1 MKKEMIMRFLPL
13 LLVLIITPV
22 TWAKE
27 SNKEVYATLQAYIKN
42 NENAKFI
49 ETFKAQKLDAD
60 FVPEDEFSLPLIF
73 TATTQGNVEIVTFL
87 LSQGSDVNQLS
98 KYGTV
103 MHFALE
109 KQHLDVAWVLLENGF
124 DPRVELQRKEYRIA
138 LNLAAYWQ
146 KDEGR
151 TFYKAMIEKGMDVD
165 LISSRKGIS
174 VIHLAA
180 YQGDLEMLS
189 LLHECGADMNNRTRP
204 SQLTYKAPEE
214 YTPLMLARYAG
225 QEEAFN
231 LLLSFDEVNKEL
243 TGKDGKTVYEIET
256 EKEVKA
262 REEALR
268 EAERKRPPEFVPIE
282 VLESYSYDNANETLQ
297 SYHKG
302 IAVSRIHNVPKG
314 FNQYSADMD
323 VQGDNIVIV
332 GATGL
337 NVRIS
342 TDGGQSYTYHRLSRF
357 ADAMVGV
364 QYKDDGTIYMVA
376 GSGKIYRTKDH
387 GKSFEAYDT
396 AKLVGHSYQRYTK
409 IKFFNEKIG
418 VVLGEDGVL
427 LRTED
432 GGDHWKR
439 VPVETK
445 ATLSD
450 IDIVSED
457 FLALSTL
464 DADVLFSY
472 DAGKSWGDK
481 VNLKSISH
489 QYADIRAVDFVNK
502 KVGYAGGKY
511 GFYKTVDGGKHFSKI
526 DFIHTYAYGRSER
539 ISEDGI
545 VGQIAFIDEKRGFV
559 ATNGDYALYRT
570 LDGGETFNAE
580 FDLMGGFSET
590 SKRVKIIDGG
600 IYLLGRDQLV
610 RMDVDT
616 RQHQQALTKQS
627 RVYFDKMELLRENIL
642 PDRREL
648 TIKVPMRYLDE
659 VFNLVEITDPPKWLT
674 EQYRYQYFNC
684 EEYECT
690 EYEKQTYV
698 DVTEVDKNILSITI
712 DREDENESVRIF
724 RVNKD
729 TNRTEFTEFS
739 LKKRLLVRVVK
750 GDTSV
755 YTDGEKEY
763 AVILN
768 EKYRHLRNREYEDIE
783 VVVKRFD
790 KEGELLHSRKVGID
804 ENGSLSL
811 KIDDVEKE
819 GQMTLEVRPTYAKD
833 KAITKNVELKR
844 FEAYNEIHNVHL
856 KIPVYGKARLGAEIN
871 VEDNTKVVGR
881 LYLFDEN
888 DKKLATMEEE
898 GRVKDKQI
906 MIEFDVKK
914 LLDESDDI
922 FDKTSYY
929 SGEIES

>member
-1 MKKEMIMRFLPL
+1 M
-13 LLVLIITPV
+13 TPM
-22 TWAKE
+22 TWAQE
-27 SNKEVYATLQAYIKN
+27 SRSEIYTTLETFIRN
-42 NENAKFI
+42 DENAKFI
-49 ETFKAQKLDAD
+49 ETFKAKKFDAD
-60 FVPEDEFSLPLIF
+60 FVPADEYSLPLIYAA
-73 TATTQGNVEIVTFL
+73 ATRGNVEIVSFL
-87 LSQGSDVNQLS
+87 LSQGSDVNQVP

-109 KQHLDVAWVLLENGF
+109 KRHLDVAWILLKNGF
-124 DPRVELQRKEYRIA
+124 DPSVEKKRKEHRNPF
-138 LNLAAYWQ
+138 NLEAYWQ
-146 KDEGR
+146 KDESR
-151 TFYKAMIEKGMDVD
+151 KFYKAMIEKGMDVN
-165 LISSRKGIS
+165 LISSRKGVS

-225 QEEAFN
+225 QDEAFK
-231 LLLSFDEVNKEL
+231 LLLSFDEVNREL

-262 REEALR
+262 REAALR
-268 EAERKRPPEFVPIE
+268 EAERKRPPEFVPAE
-282 VLESYSYDNANETLQ
+282 VLESYSYDNANEELQ

-302 IAVSRIHNVPKG
+302 IAVSRIHNIPEG

-342 TDGGQSYTYHRLSRF
+342 TDGGRSYTYHRLSRF

-387 GKSFEAYDT
+387 GKSFEEYDT
-396 AKLVGHSYQRYTK
+396 DKLVGHSYQRYTK

-450 IDIVSED
+450 IDLVSEN
-457 FLALSTL
+457 FFVLSTL
-464 DADVLFSY
+464 DADLLFSY

-481 VNLKSISH
+481 VNLKSTSH

-511 GFYKTVDGGKHFSKI
+511 GVYKTVDGGKHFNKI
-526 DFIHTYAYGRSER
+526 DFIHAYAYGRNER

-545 VGQIAFIDEKRGFV
+545 VVQIAFIDEHRGFV

-570 LDGGETFNAE
+570 FDGGETFNAE

-610 RMDVDT
+610 RMDLDT

-648 TIKVPMRYLDE
+648 TIKVLMRYLDE
-659 VFNLVEITDPPKWLT
+659 FFNLVEITDPPKWLT

-724 RVNKD
+724 RVDKD
-729 TNRTEFTEFS
+729 TNKTAFVEFQLTE
-739 LKKRLLVRVVK
+739 RL
-750 GDTSV
+750 
-755 YTDGEKEY
+755 
-763 AVILN
+763 
-768 EKYRHLRNREYEDIE
+768 
-783 VVVKRFD
+783 
-790 KEGELLHSRKVGID
+790 
-804 ENGSLSL
+804 
-811 KIDDVEKE
+811 
-819 GQMTLEVRPTYAKD
+819 
-833 KAITKNVELKR
+833 
-844 FEAYNEIHNVHL
+844 
-856 KIPVYGKARLGAEIN
+856 
-871 VEDNTKVVGR
+871 
-881 LYLFDEN
+881 
-888 DKKLATMEEE
+888 
-898 GRVKDKQI
+898 
-906 MIEFDVKK
+906 
-914 LLDESDDI
+914 
-922 FDKTSYY
+922 
-929 SGEIES
+929 